1 MTRRTLRKTA
11 RDTHKRKSLWFALL
25 ALVSCHDDQPAS
37 SDEARPAHHSVRL
50 IDPGTSKIATIK
62 AIREVTGLGL
72 QEAKH
77 IADTA
82 PALLWTGSSEEA
94 ARAVAST
101 LEGAG
106 AKVEIQRR

>member
-1 MTRRTLRKTA
+1 MTRRTLRKTP
-11 RDTHKRKSLWFALL
+11 RDAHKRKSLWFALL
-25 ALVSCHDDQPAS
+25 ALVSCHDQAK
-37 SDEARPAHHSVRL
+37 SDETRPAHHSVRL
-50 IDPGTSKIATIK
+50 IDLGTSKVAAIK

-72 QEAKH
+72 AEAKH
-77 IADTA
+77 LADTA